1 MKVGFNIHS
10 WLENNHLSL
19 TNILSGHKQLC
30 YEEVFID
37 CVFTTI
43 NFIAT

>member
-1 MKVGFNIHS
+1 MRKILFEEIDILGFNIHS

-30 YEEVFID
+30 YEEVFH
-37 CVFTTI
+37 
-43 NFIAT
+43 